1 MKTIEKDPR
10 RRYPSA
16 DDLAADLRRYLRGE
30 ASVFVLFGNVQDVV
44 LHEEDLLPIPDF
56 LAETLQKKDT
66 IIRYNV
72 STGCRFV
79 KKGTKIRW
87 AWLDGNQDNHDVRLK
102 SGPKGVKKFH
112 SDLAASDY
120 SYSKRLTVPGTY
132 KLYCSI
138 HATMR
143 ETIVVKK

>member
-1 MKTIEKDPR
+1 VIRGRAALIGLVAAGSLALALAGAGGALGASSKSRVIKVG
-10 RRYPSA
+10 
-16 DDLAADLRRYLRGE
+16 DDYF
-30 ASVFVLFGNVQDVV
+30 SPTKV
-44 LHEEDLLPIPDF
+44 
-56 LAETLQKKDT
+56 T
-66 IIRYNV
+66 
-72 STGCRFV
+72 V
-79 KKGTKIRW
+79 KKGTKVRW
-87 AWLDGNQDNHDVRLK
+87 SWLDGNQDNHDVRLK

-120 SYSKRLTVPGTY
+120 SYSKKLTVPGTY

>member
-1 MKTIEKDPR
+1 MR
-10 RRYPSA
+10 RGRAALIGLVATGSLA
-16 DDLAADLRRYLRGE
+16 LAFAGAGGALGASSKSRVIKVGDDYF
-30 ASVFVLFGNVQDVV
+30 SPTKV
-44 LHEEDLLPIPDF
+44 
-56 LAETLQKKDT
+56 T
-66 IIRYNV
+66 
-72 STGCRFV
+72 V
-79 KKGTKIRW
+79 KKGTKVRW
-87 AWLDGNQDNHDVRLK
+87 SWLDGNQDNHDVRLK

-120 SYSKRLTVPGTY
+120 SYSKKLTVPGTY